1 MKKVLALLFVLMG
14 LVSVSACVVVDTGI
28 EVQGVTDTEIVV
40 GNTAAT
46 SGALSFVGLPFNAGI
61 EAYFQHINDNGG
73 VNGRTIRF
81 VHYDDGFD
89 QATGISYT
97 KKLVEEDKV
106 FALVGHFGTP
116 TVSGTLDYINDV
128 GVPMVYAATGI
139 NDLYFESS
147 NDNPI
152 FAVQPIYK
160 TDGRIM
166 TARALFEDV
175 YGANGD
181 EALAS
186 DAKIGVLHTT
196 TDDGMS
202 IKEGI
207 EVEADLAGRL
217 DDFIFKPF
225 AADNIAN
232 LTTAI
237 TELKAEGVSAI
248 VVASNQ
254 APFKAALGQLEAE
267 SLHVPV
273 FTSYVN
279 ADGTSVDNLTS
290 YSFDI
295 FANAWLDVTSA
306 SGVAD
311 VTEFVNIMT
320 AGGFGAD
327 SETNYTGNAFA
338 IAGYVAAYIFVQGLE
353 RVGED
358 ELTWASYI
366 NAMESAP
373 ISIPMGGTADF
384 SDGKRWGVTSMSLL
398 KLTPND
404 VEGANVYSWNK
415 VAEIEAI
422 DEIRE

>member
-1 MKKVLALLFVLMG
+1 MKKVFALLITLTAFVF
-14 LVSVSACVVVDTGI
+14 VSACVEGDQGI
-28 EVQGVTDTEIVV
+28 EVQGVTDTTITV

-46 SGALSFVGLPFNAGI
+46 SGGLAFVGLPFNAGI
-61 EAYFQHINDNGG
+61 EAYFEYVNDNGG
-73 VNGRTIRF
+73 VNGRTIEF

-97 KKLVEEDKV
+97 KRLVEEDEV

-116 TVSGTLDYINDV
+116 TVSGTLDYINEV

-139 NDLYFESS
+139 NGLYFESS
-147 NDNPI
+147 PSNPI
-152 FAVQPIYK
+152 LAVQPIYK

-175 YGANGD
+175 YGTNSD
-181 EALAS
+181 QALAA

-196 TDDGMS
+196 TDDGVS

-207 EVEADLAGRL
+207 EVEAALAGRE
-217 DDFIFKPF
+217 DDFVYKSF

-237 TELKAEGVSAI
+237 TELKTEGVSSVI
-248 VVASNQ
+248 IASNQ
-254 APFKAALGQLEAE
+254 APFKAALAQLEAE

-279 ADGTSVDNLTS
+279 ADATSVDNATS

-295 FANAWLDVTSA
+295 YANAWLDVTS
-306 SGVAD
+306 
-311 VTEFVNIMT
+311 TEG
-320 AGGFGAD
+320 AAD
-327 SETNYTGNAFA
+327 SVEFATILTAAGYGPDGTDYTTNAFA

-353 RVGED
+353 RVGEE
-358 ELTWASYI
+358 ELTWNSFI
-366 NAMESAP
+366 EAMESSP
-373 ISIPMGGTADF
+373 ISVPMGGTADF

-398 KLTPND
+398 KLTPFD
-404 VEGANVYSWNK
+404 VEGANVYAWVKSQ
-415 VAEIEAI
+415 EIESLE
-422 DEIRE
+422 DIRE

>member
-1 MKKVLALLFVLMG
+1 MVLTALVF
-14 LVSVSACVVVDTGI
+14 VSACVEGEQGI
-28 EVQGVTDTEIVV
+28 EVQGVTETTITV

-46 SGALSFVGLPFNAGI
+46 SGALAFVGLPFNAGI
-61 EAYFQHINDNGG
+61 EAYFKYVNDNGG
-73 VNGRTIRF
+73 VNGRMIEF

-97 KKLVEEDKV
+97 KKLVEEDEV

-116 TVSGTLDYINDV
+116 TVSGTLDYINEV

-139 NDLYFESS
+139 NGLYFESS
-147 NDNPI
+147 PRNPI

-160 TDGRIM
+160 TDGRLM

-175 YGANGD
+175 YGVNGD
-181 EALAS
+181 QPLAA
-186 DAKIGVLHTT
+186 DAKVGVLHTT
-196 TDDGMS
+196 TDDGVS

-207 EVEADLAGRL
+207 EVEAALAGRL
-217 DDFIFKPF
+217 DDFIFKSF
-225 AADNIAN
+225 SADNVAN

-248 VVASNQ
+248 IVASNQ
-254 APFKAALGQLEAE
+254 APFKVALAQLEAE

-279 ADGTSVDNLTS
+279 ADATSVDNATA

-295 FANAWLDVTSA
+295 FANAWLDVTSTE
-306 SGVAD
+306 GVAD
-311 VTEFVNIMT
+311 VIEFSNILT
-320 AGGFGAD
+320 AAGYGAD
-327 SETNYTGNAFA
+327 GDVNYTANAFA

-353 RVGED
+353 RVGD
-358 ELTWASYI
+358 GELTWRTYI
-366 NAMESAP
+366 EAMEASP
-373 ISIPMGGTADF
+373 ISVPMGGTADF
-384 SDGKRWGVTSMSLL
+384 TDGKRWGVTSMSLL

-404 VEGANVYSWNK
+404 DGNGGNFYLWVKEQD
-415 VAEIEAI
+415 IQAI